1 MTGDVQNLFLRT
13 LAGEKS
19 VRPPIWLMRQAGRY
33 LPEYRAVRAT
43 TRSFLDFCYTPE
55 KAAEVTLQPIR
66 RFGFDAAI
74 LFSDILVIPDALGRK
89 VEFLEGE
96 GPRLEPIENAAAVA
110 ALDPVGVVER
120 LSPVMETV
128 QRVRSGLVEGE
139 TALIGF
145 AGAPW
150 TVATYMIA
158 GRGGTDKA
166 DVRLWAYRH
175 PEMFEALLAVLVEA
189 TSAYLIAQIEAGAQA
204 VQLFDSWSDQLPS
217 SFFDQAVIQPTRS
230 IVDRVRA
237 AAPGVPIIGFPRGA
251 ASALARYQRETRV
264 TAVALD
270 TGADL
275 AATDAA
281 LPVGVPVQGNLDPM
295 AMIVGGEVLARE
307 ADRII
312 AALAERPHVFNLGH
326 GITPEAS
333 PEHVAAL
340 VRRVRGA

>member
-1 MTGDVQNLFLRT
+1 MTPFGQNRFLRT
-13 LAGEKS
+13 LAGEKTD
-19 VRPPIWLMRQAGRY
+19 RPPLWLMRQAGRY

-43 TRSFLDFCYTPE
+43 TRSFLEFCYSPE

-96 GPRLEPIENAAAVA
+96 GPRLEPIEDGAAVA
-110 ALDPVGVVER
+110 ALDPTRVADR
-120 LSPVMETV
+120 LAPVLETV
-128 QRVRSGLVEGE
+128 QRVRAGLVAGQ

-175 PEMFEALLAVLVEA
+175 PALFDQLLEVLVEA
-189 TSAYLIAQIEAGAQA
+189 TSAYLIAQIGAGAQA
-204 VQLFDSWSDQLPS
+204 VQIFDSWADQLPS
-217 SFFDQAVIQPTRS
+217 AFFDRAVIAPTRA
-230 IVDRVRA
+230 IVDKVRA

-251 ASALARYQRETRV
+251 GSALARYQRETGV
-264 TAVALD
+264 SAVALD

-275 AATDAA
+275 AVTDASLA
-281 LPVGVPVQGNLDPM
+281 KGVPVQGNLDPM
-295 AMIVGGEVLARE
+295 AMIIGGDLLARE
-307 ADRII
+307 TDRII

-333 PEHVAAL
+333 PDHVAAL